1 MSIND
6 DPIAQEPGSWV
17 SLHDARPKRK
27 RKLKR
32 KPTLIL
38 ARITAARSAKADL
51 TILLTL
57 ALLKRREADRLLKR
71 QL

>member
-27 RKLKR
+27 RKLRRAQAQAETSASASWVKR
-32 KPTLIL
+32 K
-38 ARITAARSAKADL
+38 
-51 TILLTL
+51 
-57 ALLKRREADRLLKR
+57 LK
-71 QL
+71 QS